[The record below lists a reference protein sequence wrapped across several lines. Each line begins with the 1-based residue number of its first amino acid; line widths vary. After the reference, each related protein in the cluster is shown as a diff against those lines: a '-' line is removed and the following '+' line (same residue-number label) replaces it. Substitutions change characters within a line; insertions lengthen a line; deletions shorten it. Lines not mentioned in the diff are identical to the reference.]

1 MNDPIVCVMC
11 ATLLGFAIQSH
22 GIWTSTK
29 HKPNLLGMS
38 GFHINVILAWIY
50 LWAQVKSNE
59 TTNSNPLGLRWSAC

>member
-50 LWAQVKSNE
+50 LWAQV
-59 TTNSNPLGLRWSAC
+59 